1 MDTPAIDPG
10 AIQPIGLIRTPFA
23 TPDNMPVQPAG
34 ARETLGQAVLD
45 EAFVA
50 GLRDLEGFSHIFLIY
65 LFHRVN
71 RTELQVVPFL
81 DTVPRGVFATRSP
94 LRPNHIGISV
104 VQLLSIDG
112 PVLHLQGVDMLD
124 KTPLLDIKPYIAAF
138 DQVNHSRSGWMTAS
152 TDTVAATRSDKR
164 FL

>member
-1 MDTPAIDPG
+1 MDTSASTLSAIR
-10 AIQPIGLIRTPFA
+10 PIGLIRTPFA
-23 TPDNMPVQPAG
+23 APDNMPVQPAG
-34 ARETLGQAVLD
+34 AGDAFGQAVLD

-94 LRPNHIGISV
+94 LRPNHIGMSI
-104 VQLLSIDG
+104 VQLLAVDG

-124 KTPLLDIKPYIAAF
+124 NTPLLDIKPYIAAF
-138 DQVNHSRSGWMTAS
+138 DQVGHSRSGWMTAS
-152 TDTVAATRSDKR
+152 AGTVAATRSDKR